1 MSNPFA
7 RVRFVASAPSVKEF
21 KGIYKPGI
29 LMVGRSN
36 VGKSTLI
43 NSVLNQKIAFSSKK
57 AGKTKSLN
65 FFLVDESF
73 YMIDTPGYGST
84 NFATMSTV
92 QFSTLMEETLPSPLV
107 KAICLL
113 VDLRREPG
121 KEDLDFYRYLQ
132 GYGKKIIVVLTKT
145 DSMNQSEKAR
155 ALKWADAFGFS
166 RPICSDAKGSAR
178 EKIRAAIL
186 ASI

>member
-21 KGIYKPGI
+21 KGIYKPSI

-73 YMIDTPGYGST
+73 YLIDTPGYGST

-92 QFSTLMEETLPSPLV
+92 QFSTLMEETLPSPLI

-121 KEDLDFYRYLQ
+121 NFYRYLQ